1 MQQGHGESTRGTAG
15 WRRTC
20 GAWLGVVLLG
30 ALAAGCS
37 HERKLDVVNAS
48 GAPITQ
54 VSASGEGYR
63 VALGT
68 IEAGT
73 TGSVPLGAVSGH
85 AGLKLEFDAAGGRV
99 SESLP
104 QNCLDGFKQVTV
116 TVSPDHKVGFT
127 SGITTF

>member
-1 MQQGHGESTRGTAG
+1 MQHGRSDSRCGSTG

-37 HERKLDVVNAS
+37 HERQLDVVNAS
-48 GAPITQ
+48 GAPLTQ

-73 TGSVPLGAVSGH
+73 TGSVPLGAVSGQ
-85 AGLKLEFDAAGGRV
+85 AGLTLDFDAAGGHV
-99 SESLP
+99 SEALP

-116 TVSPDHKVGFT
+116 TVSPDHKVTFA